1 MIIVARV
8 FNNQTTMCAL
18 IILWLLRGN
27 NELSFLECSI
37 NGHCPMC
44 YGHCP
49 MCYRRSP
56 IAMYR
61 NNDVLNALTGKL

>member
-8 FNNQTTMCAL
+8 FNNQTKMCAL

-27 NELSFLECSI
+27 NELLFLEYSI
-37 NGHCPMC
+37 NGHCPI
-44 YGHCP
+44 
-49 MCYRRSP
+49 CYRRSP

-61 NNDVLNALTGKL
+61 NNNVLNTLPGKV